1 MREDFVAISAQYEA
15 FRESWRPTQE
25 KVDLAV
31 KTAVEIANPSRVFVF
46 GSWARGEAG
55 IDSDLDLAVFL
66 PDARKQAGGAIEDR
80 LLEVLDDLPMSI
92 DLVVAFESTV
102 KDFSASVN
110 SIFCRILREGKLVYE
125 QPSKGHENKGRNAA
139 A

>member
-1 MREDFVAISAQYEA
+1 MATSVQYEA

-31 KTAVEIANPSRVFVF
+31 KLAVEIAKPSRVFVF
-46 GSWARGEAG
+46 GSWARGAAG

-66 PDARKQAGGAIEDR
+66 PDAMKPIGGDIEDR

-92 DLVVAFESTV
+92 DLVVAFEGTV

-125 QPSKGHENKGRNAA
+125 QPSKDHKDQGRDAA

>member
-1 MREDFVAISAQYEA
+1 MSGSTQYEA

-31 KTAVEIANPSRVFVF
+31 KLAVEIAHPSRVYIF
-46 GSWARGEAG
+46 GSWARGNAA

-66 PDARKQAGGAIEDR
+66 SDAMKLAGGDIEDR

-125 QPSKGHENKGRNAA
+125 QPSNEDQGRDAA

>member
-1 MREDFVAISAQYEA
+1 VATSAQYEA

-31 KTAVEIANPSRVFVF
+31 KTAVEIANPSRVYIF

-66 PDARKQAGGAIEDR
+66 PDSMKPVGGAIEDR

-92 DLVVAFESTV
+92 DLVVAFETTV

-125 QPSKGHENKGRNAA
+125 QPDHKNKGRDAA